1 MGEGL
6 DGLLGLVL
14 GFVFHGW
21 RPTTRSSTAGR
32 DWRRSMTVSAIL
44 SKKGRDVATIDPNA
58 DLMTAAK
65 QMSERHIGALVVLGL
80 DHRVAGIISERDLVH
95 ALAQR
100 GAGALSEPV
109 SKVMTR
115 KVATGVENETIPAI
129 MERMTSGKFRHVP
142 VIEQDRLVGIISI
155 GDVVKHRI
163 EEIEHETEALK
174 DYILT
179 A

>member
-1 MGEGL
+1 MS
-6 DGLLGLVL
+6 VK
-14 GFVFHGW
+14 
-21 RPTTRSSTAGR
+21 
-32 DWRRSMTVSAIL
+32 AIL
-44 SKKGRDVATIDPNA
+44 SNKGRDVATVDPDT
-58 DLMTAAK
+58 DLISAAR
-65 QMSERHIGALVVLGL
+65 QMSERHIGALVVLGV
-80 DHRVAGIISERDLVH
+80 DGRIGGIVSERDLVH

-100 GAGALSEPV
+100 GPAALSEPV

-115 KVATGVENETIPAI
+115 KVATCGENETIPAI
-129 MERMTSGKFRHVP
+129 MERMTAGKFRHVP
-142 VIEQDRLVGIISI
+142 VVEQDRLVGIISI

>member
-1 MGEGL
+1 MS
-6 DGLLGLVL
+6 V
-14 GFVFHGW
+14 
-21 RPTTRSSTAGR
+21 R
-32 DWRRSMTVSAIL
+32 AIL
-44 SKKGRDVATIDPNA
+44 SNKGRDVAIVDPNT
-58 DLMTAAK
+58 DLMSAAR
-65 QMSERHIGALVVLGL
+65 QMSERHIGALVVLGV
-80 DHRVAGIISERDLVH
+80 DARVGGIISERDIIH

-100 GAGALSEPV
+100 GSGALSEPV

-115 KVATGVENETIPAI
+115 KVATCSENETIPAI
-129 MERMTSGKFRHVP
+129 MERMTAGKFRHVP
-142 VIEQDRLVGIISI
+142 VVEEDRLVGIISI

>member
-1 MGEGL
+1 MS
-6 DGLLGLVL
+6 V
-14 GFVFHGW
+14 
-21 RPTTRSSTAGR
+21 R
-32 DWRRSMTVSAIL
+32 AIL
-44 SKKGRDVATIDPNA
+44 SNKGRDVAIVDPNT
-58 DLMTAAK
+58 DLMSAAR
-65 QMSERHIGALVVLGL
+65 QMSERHIGALVVLGV
-80 DHRVAGIISERDLVH
+80 DARVGGIISERDIIH

-100 GAGALSEPV
+100 GPAALSEPV

-115 KVATGVENETIPAI
+115 KVATCSENETIPAI
-129 MERMTSGKFRHVP
+129 MERMTAGKFRHVP
-142 VIEQDRLVGIISI
+142 VVEGDRLVGIISI

>member
-1 MGEGL
+1 
-6 DGLLGLVL
+6 
-14 GFVFHGW
+14 
-21 RPTTRSSTAGR
+21 
-32 DWRRSMTVSAIL
+32 MTVKAIL
-44 SKKGRDVATIDPNA
+44 SKKGRDVATVDPNT
-58 DLMTAAK
+58 DLMSAAK
-65 QMSERHIGALVVLGL
+65 QLSERRIGALVVLGV
-80 DHRVAGIISERDLVH
+80 DNRIGGIISERDIIH
-95 ALAQR
+95 ALAER
-100 GAGALSEPV
+100 GTAALSEPV

-115 KVATGVENETIPAI
+115 KVASCTENDTIPAI

>member
-1 MGEGL
+1 M
-6 DGLLGLVL
+6 
-14 GFVFHGW
+14 
-21 RPTTRSSTAGR
+21 S
-32 DWRRSMTVSAIL
+32 VSAIL
-44 SKKGRDVATIDPNA
+44 SKKGRDVATVDPNS
-58 DLMTAAK
+58 DLMAAAK
-65 QMSERHIGALVVLGL
+65 QMSERHIGALVVLGV
-80 DHRVAGIISERDLVH
+80 DNRVAGIISERDIVH
-95 ALAQR
+95 ALADR
-100 GAGALSEPV
+100 GTGALSEPV

-115 KVATGVENETIPAI
+115 KVATCLESETVPAI

>member
-1 MGEGL
+1 MS
-6 DGLLGLVL
+6 V
-14 GFVFHGW
+14 
-21 RPTTRSSTAGR
+21 R
-32 DWRRSMTVSAIL
+32 AIL
-44 SKKGRDVATIDPNA
+44 SNKGRDVATVDPNT
-58 DLMTAAK
+58 DLMSAAR
-65 QMSERHIGALVVLGL
+65 QMSERHIGALVVLGV
-80 DHRVAGIISERDLVH
+80 DAGVGGIISERDIIH

-115 KVATGVENETIPAI
+115 KVATCSENETIPAI
-129 MERMTSGKFRHVP
+129 MERMTAGKFRHVP
-142 VIEQDRLVGIISI
+142 VVEEDRLVGIISI

>member
-1 MGEGL
+1 MS
-6 DGLLGLVL
+6 V
-14 GFVFHGW
+14 
-21 RPTTRSSTAGR
+21 R
-32 DWRRSMTVSAIL
+32 AIL
-44 SKKGRDVATIDPNA
+44 SNKGRDVAIVDPNT
-58 DLMTAAK
+58 DLMSAAR
-65 QMSERHIGALVVLGL
+65 QMSERHIGALVVLGV
-80 DHRVAGIISERDLVH
+80 DARVGGIISERDIIH

-115 KVATGVENETIPAI
+115 KVATCSENETIPAI
-129 MERMTSGKFRHVP
+129 MERMTAGKFRHVP
-142 VIEQDRLVGIISI
+142 VVEEDRLVGIISI

-163 EEIEHETEALK
+163 EEIEHETAALK

>member
-1 MGEGL
+1 MS
-6 DGLLGLVL
+6 V
-14 GFVFHGW
+14 
-21 RPTTRSSTAGR
+21 R
-32 DWRRSMTVSAIL
+32 AIL
-44 SKKGRDVATIDPNA
+44 SNKGRDVATVDPNT
-58 DLMTAAK
+58 DLMSAAR
-65 QMSERHIGALVVLGL
+65 QMSERHIGALVVLGV
-80 DHRVAGIISERDLVH
+80 DARVGGIISERDIIH

-115 KVATGVENETIPAI
+115 KVATCSENETIPAI
-129 MERMTSGKFRHVP
+129 MERMTAGKFRHVP
-142 VIEQDRLVGIISI
+142 VVEEDRLVGIISI

>member
-1 MGEGL
+1 MS
-6 DGLLGLVL
+6 V
-14 GFVFHGW
+14 
-21 RPTTRSSTAGR
+21 R
-32 DWRRSMTVSAIL
+32 AIL
-44 SKKGRDVATIDPNA
+44 SNKGRDVAIVDPNT
-58 DLMTAAK
+58 DLMSAAR
-65 QMSERHIGALVVLGL
+65 QMSERHIGALVVLGV
-80 DHRVAGIISERDLVH
+80 DARVGGIISERDIIH

-115 KVATGVENETIPAI
+115 KVATCSENETIPAI
-129 MERMTSGKFRHVP
+129 MERMTAGKFRHVP
-142 VIEQDRLVGIISI
+142 VVEGDRLVGIISI